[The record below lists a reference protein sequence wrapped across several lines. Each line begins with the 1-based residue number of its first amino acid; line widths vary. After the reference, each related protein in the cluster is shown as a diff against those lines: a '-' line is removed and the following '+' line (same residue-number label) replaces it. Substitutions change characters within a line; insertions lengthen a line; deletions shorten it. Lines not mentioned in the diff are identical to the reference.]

1 MFEQKFEDYEEFI
14 SALPKLEA
22 KLSPLASPESHFF
35 LEWNSGHYR
44 VANLKNFLSLLQS
57 FSHRGG
63 RVQRL
68 VAVTRFF
75 LHSHPT
81 IETHATSIRLG
92 GDVSKGIRVF
102 YPNVTLKVRQK
113 SNSDGDNPTKPW
125 FINEQ
130 EGRDSLRQKLG
141 DSTEIRVPQVFA
153 AGEYGDLS
161 YLLEERLSIRVLSPQ
176 KREDRQLL
184 IDRFLPSL
192 LTWYDSPQWQPFS
205 SLFSVKIADL
215 LEDALRSAA
224 IADLNP
230 AQSQRFY
237 KLVDQLPKFD
247 MPVPFVAGLGD
258 MCLSNACV
266 GPNDELILLDW
277 EAHHTRPVALEFDRL
292 IRPFGIGS
300 DVHQAIRQAYSQQFE
315 ISPEL
320 FDRQLYLFNLIGC
333 SRQLLSASTLKNPQK
348 RQNSL
353 QLSRILLEAAEEF
366 AQTAQH
372 CSRHQSISSPV
383 LRSRS

>member
-1 MFEQKFEDYEEFI
+1 MFKQKFEDYEEFI

-35 LEWNSGHYR
+35 LEWSSGHYR
-44 VANLKNFLSLLQS
+44 VANLANFLSLLQS

-63 RVQRL
+63 RMQRL

-75 LHSHPT
+75 LYSHPT

-92 GDVSKGIRVF
+92 SDVSKGLRLF
-102 YPNVTLKVRQK
+102 YPHVTLKVRQK
-113 SNSDGDNPTKPW
+113 SRSEGDNPTKPW

-130 EGRDSLRQKLG
+130 EGRDLLRQKLG
-141 DSTEIRVPQVFA
+141 DSTAVRVPQVFA
-153 AGEYGDLS
+153 AGEYGNLS
-161 YLLEERLSIRVLSPQ
+161 YLLEERLSIRVLNPQ

-192 LTWYDSPQWQPFS
+192 LTWYSSPQWQPYSSVFS
-205 SLFSVKIADL
+205 ETITDL

-237 KLVDQLPKFD
+237 KLVDQLPELD
-247 MPVPFVAGLGD
+247 MAVPFVAGLGD

-266 GPNDELILLDW
+266 GPNEELVLMDW

-300 DVHQAIRQAYSQQFE
+300 EVHQAIRQAYSQQFE

-333 SRQLLSASTLKNPQK
+333 SRQLLSVSTLKDPQK
-348 RQNSL
+348 RQYSL
-353 QLSRILLEAAEEF
+353 HLSQILLKAAEEF

-372 CSRHQSISSPV
+372 GSGDKSISSPV
-383 LRSRS
+383 LRSIS